1 MNPDEIAALLDS
13 LGIDLN
19 STEMRALG
27 AVLELSAN
35 LYNPVSAA
43 AVLERVRE
51 KSSEAPTKN
60 WVYKCLGELE
70 RKGFLKV
77 DKIRQPYL
85 YLSSTA
91 DLVEG
96 VQRLQRNASIRI
108 RRRLAELRR
117 QVELL
122 ESVTV
127 EDVCSALLR
136 RAAPHGTA
144 QRTTLIEG
152 EERVHATIINSIFE
166 QVEPGDIV
174 RILLPLHVVVTDRGV
189 IGDFDR
195 LVIEKITK
203 EVRTKALLTQ
213 REGEEGIRCFAEY
226 LRPTRHAL
234 KGALDSGNL
243 EIRVHSSHGKT
254 YRFYSLNNDIMVM
267 YLTEMFRPDVA
278 LLLTRQT
285 HSRMI
290 DDAIRTFDRLWNEA
304 VDVGNALLETT
315 YLA

>member
-35 LYNPVSAA
+35 LYNPVSTA

-136 RAAPHGTA
+136 RAAPHG
-144 QRTTLIEG
+144 
-152 EERVHATIINSIFE
+152 
-166 QVEPGDIV
+166 
-174 RILLPLHVVVTDRGV
+174 
-189 IGDFDR
+189 
-195 LVIEKITK
+195 
-203 EVRTKALLTQ
+203 
-213 REGEEGIRCFAEY
+213 
-226 LRPTRHAL
+226 
-234 KGALDSGNL
+234 
-243 EIRVHSSHGKT
+243 
-254 YRFYSLNNDIMVM
+254 
-267 YLTEMFRPDVA
+267 
-278 LLLTRQT
+278 
-285 HSRMI
+285 
-290 DDAIRTFDRLWNEA
+290 
-304 VDVGNALLETT
+304 
-315 YLA
+315 